1 MFKMNPALKVDV
13 ILDLLL
19 TRYLYSE
26 IDTQFTVQ
34 DIIGDPRHREL
45 LADPPNSTNPEGERT
60 INGGASGVLKRA
72 LDAGLLI
79 HLNSK
84 KYHGSSCPDRKRVY
98 QISRPVFRLLSLRA
112 VFEKKHIFDVVK
124 VHYNDCRTIVRMY
137 ENKKGYEEEETE

>member
-72 LDAGLLI
+72 FRCGPFNPFEFQEIPWQQLPR
-79 HLNSK
+79 SK
-84 KYHGSSCPDRKRVY
+84 KGVPNLSPCIQTTIIESRV
-98 QISRPVFRLLSLRA
+98 
-112 VFEKKHIFDVVK
+112 
-124 VHYNDCRTIVRMY
+124 
-137 ENKKGYEEEETE
+137 